1 MFLSPRDS
9 VILMDQTISIH
20 ALVLLPIIA
29 FICTL
34 CLMLKSSA
42 FLRFHHPTEIRHPFQ
57 SRHLPLSSPALRRN
71 LQQIFPRKQMLLLP
85 MCGCCGGSV
94 TKSCLIVCEPMDCS
108 EPGFPV
114 FHYLLEFAQIHVHSV
129 SDAIQPFHPLSSCSP
144 LALNL
149 SQHQGLFQWV
159 GSLHQVARVLELQLL
174 HQSFQW
180 IFRTD
185 FL

>member
-1 MFLSPRDS
+1 MFLSPRDR

-20 ALVLLPIIA
+20 TLVLLPIIA

-57 SRHLPLSSPALRRN
+57 SRHLPLSSPALRRK

-85 MCGCCGGSV
+85 MCGCGGGGSV

-108 EPGFPV
+108 KPGFPV
-114 FHYLLEFAQIHVHSV
+114 FHYLLEFAQIYVHSV
-129 SDAIQPFHPLSSCSP
+129 SDAIQPSHPLSPSSP
-144 LALNL
+144 PALNH
-149 SQHQGLFQWV
+149 SQRQGLFQ
-159 GSLHQVARVLELQLL
+159 
-174 HQSFQW
+174 
-180 IFRTD
+180 
-185 FL
+185 

>member
-1 MFLSPRDS
+1 M
-9 VILMDQTISIH
+9 ILMDQTISIH

-129 SDAIQPFHPLSSCSP
+129 SDAIQPSHPLSSRSP

-149 SQHQGLFQWV
+149 SQHQGLFQ
-159 GSLHQVARVLELQLL
+159 
-174 HQSFQW
+174 
-180 IFRTD
+180 
-185 FL
+185 